1 MVGELQAELLDYK
14 EKLRIMTQKFSST
27 RKERDQLK
35 QENKELQQEIISL

>member
-1 MVGELQAELLDYK
+1 
-14 EKLRIMTQKFSST
+14 MTQKFSST